1 MDHNLANGLPVVAV
15 LIQCEMISLENI
27 RVLLSHVPLA
37 GLTEYQLLIVPN
49 TYAYSYP
56 C

>member
-1 MDHNLANGLPVVAV
+1 
-15 LIQCEMISLENI
+15 MISLENI

-37 GLTEYQLLIVPN
+37 GLTDEYQLLIVPN

-56 C
+56 CWHTPLSGNAEHAGWQFKW